1 MNLRTVIALLSGIVE
16 SSEVDLE
23 RDVVAGAA
31 ADLMSD
37 VLAFA
42 RPDCVLLTG
51 LTHPQVVRTAEI
63 AGIQA
68 IVFVRGKH
76 PPQETIRL
84 AEEVGIPLLSTGFS
98 MYQACGLLYSAGLP
112 PTMAVKRPGL

>member
-1 MNLRTVIALLSGIVE
+1 MNLRTVIALLSGMVE

-63 AGIQA
+63 AGI
-68 IVFVRGKH
+68 R
-76 PPQETIRL
+76 
-84 AEEVGIPLLSTGFS
+84 PLCLCAASTRRRRRSGWLRRS
-98 MYQACGLLYSAGLP
+98 ASRCCLQVSRCTRPAGCSTRQAC
-112 PTMAVKRPGL
+112 RPRWQ